1 MSGATFTIV
10 DGPAAYEIWA
20 QAEHSQNKNV
30 KMPLKFTTTHAA
42 SAANQN
48 DPHYLEPTITSVGH
62 LDDSGQMLQ
71 VSGYT
76 TYGDKGGRSRFTG
89 FYDARTRKGSF
100 IFGG

>member
-10 DGPAAYEIWA
+10 DGPAAHEIWDHA
-20 QAEHSQNKNV
+20 KQSQNKNV
-30 KMPLKFTTTHAA
+30 SMPLRFTTTHA
-42 SAANQN
+42 SAINQN
-48 DPHYLEPTITSVGH
+48 EPHYLDPTITSVGH
-62 LDDSGQMLQ
+62 LDDSGQTLQ